1 MRISGHRKGLPEP
14 LTPTTRSHNLI
25 DRVKEKIK
33 SMTRRKNT
41 IRGATHHVHVCKC
54 ALVWCCREAEC
65 AHRGNIYS
73 DDPKFP
79 KDNPNCE
86 RCGTKDS
93 GEPNA
98 NTPSDYLIH
107 HAFTPAAPSV
117 AEGGEKHEYI
127 PTQLHDNAPCAWAD
141 HPDAIG
147 DARYYCGKP
156 PSDPIHVTRD
166 APSPVDA
173 EKQARTRDLAQDI
186 VIESS
191 KAAGYADSTWL
202 DVRFKHELTSRI
214 TTALISSNLE
224 AQ

>member
-1 MRISGHRKGLPEP
+1 MKMQRLVICHHYRSEQGDATRQRLRVLNAAARICAITCIRRGTLVNLFTVERDFRRNGNVRISGHRKGLPEP

-98 NTPSDYLIH
+98 NTPSDY
-107 HAFTPAAPSV
+107 
-117 AEGGEKHEYI
+117 
-127 PTQLHDNAPCAWAD
+127 
-141 HPDAIG
+141 
-147 DARYYCGKP
+147 CG
-156 PSDPIHVTRD
+156 SQVYNSQT
-166 APSPVDA
+166 
-173 EKQARTRDLAQDI
+173 
-186 VIESS
+186 
-191 KAAGYADSTWL
+191 
-202 DVRFKHELTSRI
+202 
-214 TTALISSNLE
+214 
-224 AQ
+224 